1 LKEVG
6 EFAWNEARAIPGD
19 DGILL
24 EKKGKSYLRMSDS
37 SERQLPF
44 INLGVFWPDARFLN
58 DKELA
63 GFVSTDSLAVMR
75 LDGTLLYQ
83 KPVTQLWR
91 LNEILPTASG
101 SRFCFHEAGYTTL
114 NSIVNFLDIE
124 NTRPF
129 NTQTITVF
137 ETESGRPVF
146 RSEWDP
152 RPYVGPLAWLIHHKL
167 KSLLKKSAA
176 NARWVGVSVG
186 DPHTGLQA
194 APLASPIVFRDSSAL
209 SFREGVV
216 EQARPAT
223 RSCRARRLGRDL
235 EKASRWPC
243 ARGYSELFCGCVRR
257 S

>member
-1 LKEVG
+1 MLECRKAIDSRDPLFVSPRGTRIAVGGNGQTTQRVLETNSLKEVG

-152 RPYVGPLAWLIHHKL
+152 RPYVGPL
-167 KSLLKKSAA
+167 
-176 NARWVGVSVG
+176 G
-186 DPHTGLQA
+186 
-194 APLASPIVFRDSSAL
+194 SPAL
-209 SFREGVV
+209 SPDAHELAVMHD
-216 EQARPAT
+216 
-223 RSCRARRLGRDL
+223 SHL
-235 EKASRWPC
+235 EVYRIP
-243 ARGYSELFCGCVRR
+243 
-257 S
+257 